1 MPQKNKVAFVAR
13 MDEDMYKKFIAVAEK
28 EGRTPN
34 NHFLYLLR
42 TNIAY
47 YERIHG
53 KLDTSGREL
62 PKEDEVAE

>member
-1 MPQKNKVAFVAR
+1 MPEKNKIAFVAR

-28 EGRTPN
+28 EGRSPN
-34 NHFLYLLR
+34 NHFLHLLR

-53 KLDTSGREL
+53 KLDTSTVEL
-62 PKEDEVAE
+62 PQENESAE

>member
-1 MPQKNKVAFVAR
+1 MPQKNKIAFVAR

-28 EGRTPN
+28 EGRSLN
-34 NHFLYLLR
+34 NHFLHLLR

-53 KLDTSGREL
+53 KLDTSTVEL
-62 PKEDEVAE
+62 PQENESAE

>member
-28 EGRTPN
+28 EGRSPN
-34 NHFLYLLR
+34 NHFLHLLR

-53 KLDTSGREL
+53 KLETSGIEL